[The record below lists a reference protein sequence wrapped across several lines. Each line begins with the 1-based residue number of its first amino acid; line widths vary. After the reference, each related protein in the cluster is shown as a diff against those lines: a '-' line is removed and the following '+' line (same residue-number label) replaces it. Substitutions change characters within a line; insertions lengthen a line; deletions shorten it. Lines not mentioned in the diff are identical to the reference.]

1 MSQLHL
7 ISRYSGSD
15 RDHAPL
21 HHLGKGEWEKAKR
34 KASQQVRD
42 TAAELLHLY
51 ALRENRPGM
60 VFKVSPTDYEAFAEG
75 FPFEETP
82 DQQAAIDAVL
92 DDMQKGKP
100 MDRLVCG
107 DVGFGK
113 TEVALRAAFIGGDGG
128 TPGRGALAPRR
139 CSRSSMRRRSV
150 TGSQRGLSVSRSSPA
165 SEAGRKPR
173 RLSPDSKR
181 VRSIS

>member
-1 MSQLHL
+1 MIRDLSELRIGDPVVHVEHGIGRYQGLITLDTQDGPAECLQIDYADSAKLYVPVSQLHL

-100 MDRLVCG
+100 MDRLVC
-107 DVGFGK
+107 
-113 TEVALRAAFIGGDGG
+113 
-128 TPGRGALAPRR
+128 
-139 CSRSSMRRRSV
+139 
-150 TGSQRGLSVSRSSPA
+150 
-165 SEAGRKPR
+165 
-173 RLSPDSKR
+173 
-181 VRSIS
+181 